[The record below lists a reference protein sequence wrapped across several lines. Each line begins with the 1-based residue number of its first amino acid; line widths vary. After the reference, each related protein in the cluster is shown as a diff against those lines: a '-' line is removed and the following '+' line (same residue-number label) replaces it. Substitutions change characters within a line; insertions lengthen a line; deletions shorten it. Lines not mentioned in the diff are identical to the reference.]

1 MIRNVLILLCLMF
14 SLSVSA
20 AYSGEDDYDD
30 LIHKAAAKYGVP
42 FALLKSI
49 IKQESAFD
57 PNAVS
62 GANPPAVG
70 LMQLTPIAVL
80 DLKQRLGIDVTDRTD
95 PAQSI
100 NAGAAYFALM
110 LKQNNG
116 DVALALAAYN
126 AGQGNVDKYGGVP
139 PFKETIDY
147 VKRIASNYTNYGG
160 PGFYTGGVPPA
171 GTGAP
176 GGGGGGRSTP
186 GGGVVLVAATNP
198 GVLSSAKSA
207 AVIKSFETFLGLP
220 AGVLGRIL
228 VGLTI
233 GLLFIFAVLQIIKFF
248 QASAMGGA
256 GSELTR
262 FQTAGIMTARTLVL
276 VSILYFFFF
285 NSM

>member
-1 MIRNVLILLCLMF
+1 MLKKLLILLCLMF

-20 AYSGEDDYDD
+20 AYSGENDYDD
-30 LIHKAAAKYGVP
+30 LIRQAAVKYGVP

-49 IKQESAFD
+49 IKQESNFD

-70 LMQLTPIAVL
+70 LMQLTPIAVQ
-80 DLKQRLGIDVTDRTD
+80 DLKRLGIDVTDRTD

-147 VKRIASNYTNYGG
+147 VNRIASNYTNYGG
-160 PGFYTGGVPPA
+160 PGFYTGGVPPVGS
-171 GTGAP
+171 GTIP
-176 GGGGGGRSTP
+176 GGRKTP
-186 GGGVVLVAATNP
+186 GGGIVFVGATNP
-198 GVLSSAKSA
+198 SVLSSAKSA
-207 AVIKSFETFLGLP
+207 AVIKTLEAYLGFP

-228 VGLTI
+228 VGITI

-248 QASAMGGA
+248 QASAMGSA

-262 FQTAGIMTARTLVL
+262 FQTAGVMTMRTLLL
-276 VSILYFFFF
+276 VSVLYFFFF